1 MRIFADANILFSA
14 SDRRSATRI
23 LFGAAR
29 RYGATLVTNAHAW
42 EEAERNILL
51 KRPQQVKGLGL
62 LAPLLEKSLSFAP
75 VTDSGLPA
83 QDIPVLCGAIGS
95 RCTHLWT
102 GDKQH
107 FGKWYGKSVPGV
119 TVISN
124 SMLVDHLVKKGW
136 KG

>member
-14 SDRRSATRI
+14 SDSCSATRI
-23 LFGAAR
+23 LFDAAR
-29 RYGATLVTNAHAW
+29 RGGSELVTNAHAW

-51 KRPQQVKGLGL
+51 KRPLQINGFNL
-62 LAPLLEKSLSFAP
+62 LAPLLEKSQAFTP

-107 FGKWYGKSVPGV
+107 FGKWYGKSMHGV
-119 TVISN
+119 TVFS
-124 SMLVDHLVKKGW
+124 SLMLVDHLVKMGW
-136 KG
+136 K

>member
-1 MRIFADANILFSA
+1 VRIFADANILFSA
-14 SDRRSATRI
+14 SDTRSATRI
-23 LFGAAR
+23 LLDAAR
-29 RYGATLVTNAHAW
+29 RCGAELVTNAHAW

-51 KRPQQVKGLGL
+51 KRPLQVKGFNL
-62 LAPLLEKSLSFAP
+62 LTPLLEKSQAFAP

-107 FGKWYGKSVPGV
+107 FGKWYGKSMHGV
-119 TVISN
+119 IVISRR
-124 SMLVDHLVKKGW
+124 MLMDQLVKKGW
-136 KG
+136 KP